1 MVPQLL
7 SLLRSRPRARSRAR
21 AFLSSSCAGI
31 ENLEERTL
39 LSSATL
45 AILNGNFTGSYSG
58 KITVDN
64 NGTKTTSAVT
74 ATAFQMAINNGA
86 VTFTTPVGNGSGT
99 VNLAR
104 NIVGTVNAP
113 YQSTTVPISLSGNV
127 TNVNAIQTFAT
138 GTWSLSVNLGGG
150 VTATGSGSWTASAPQ
165 VLSNFNGNYIGTYQ
179 GSLTVTSS
187 SGKTTTPVD
196 PGTFSAVINNGVI
209 TTTFP
214 SSSGLTGQSGTI
226 DVTGR
231 INGTSTF
238 VEDGVTI
245 TVTASGPASRGMQG
259 VNGSG
264 TWSVKANLP
273 GGIFLTG
280 SGTFTLESVLVLDGS
295 YAGTATGSVTLD
307 DNGTI
312 TNDPIPG
319 SILSNN
325 TVDVTIAS
333 GAVTFSAPGVSATGT
348 GNIDN
353 NGNITGSATFVNS
366 NVTITINITGVG
378 APTATGNVLNG
389 TWTIASTNLG
399 GGETVSGSGTWTA
412 TPVTAI

>member
-7 SLLRSRPRARSRAR
+7 DLLRSRPRARSRAR
-21 AFLSSSCAGI
+21 AYLSSTCAGI

-45 AILNGNFTGSYSG
+45 AILNGNFSGSYTG

-64 NGTKTTSAVT
+64 NGTKTTTAVT
-74 ATAFQMAINNGA
+74 ATSFTMAINNGA
-86 VTFTTPVGNGSGT
+86 ITFTTPVGTGTGT
-99 VNLAR
+99 VTIGRA
-104 NIVGTVNAP
+104 ITGTVNAS
-113 YQSTTVPISLSGNV
+113 YQSTPVPISVTGNI
-127 TNVNAIQTFAT
+127 TNVNANQTYAT

-150 VTATGSGSWTASAPQ
+150 VTATGGGNWSAGAPQ
-165 VLSNFNGNYIGTYQ
+165 VLSNFNGNYVGTYQ
-179 GSLTVTSS
+179 GSISVTQ
-187 SGKTTTPVD
+187 SGSTTTTPIT
-196 PGTFSAVINNGVI
+196 PGTFAAVINNGVI

-214 SSSGLTGQSGTI
+214 NSSGLTSEGGTI
-226 DVTGR
+226 SV
-231 INGTSTF
+231 NGTVSSTATF

-245 TVTASGPASRGMQG
+245 TVTAGGPASRGMQG

-264 TWSVKANLP
+264 NWSFKANLP
-273 GGIFLTG
+273 GGIFMTG
-280 SGTFTLESVLVLDGS
+280 SGTWTLESVLVLDGS

-319 SILSNN
+319 SILSDN
-325 TVDVTIAS
+325 TVDVTIS
-333 GAVTFSAPGVSATGT
+333 NGTVTFSAPGVPATGSGT
-348 GNIDN
+348 IDN
-353 NGNITGSATFVNS
+353 NGNITGSATFVN
-366 NVTITINITGVG
+366 NNVTVTITITGVG
-378 APTATGNVLNG
+378 APTADGNVLNG
-389 TWTIASTNLG
+389 TWSIASTNLG

>member
-1 MVPQLL
+1 M
-7 SLLRSRPRARSRAR
+7 
-21 AFLSSSCAGI
+21 
-31 ENLEERTL
+31 T
-39 LSSATL
+39 
-45 AILNGNFTGSYSG
+45 
-58 KITVDN
+58 
-64 NGTKTTSAVT
+64 
-74 ATAFQMAINNGA
+74 INNGA
-86 VTFTTPVGNGSGT
+86 INFAAPVGSGT
-99 VNLAR
+99 GTVNISR

-113 YQSTTVPISLSGNV
+113 YQSTTVPISLGGNV

-333 GAVTFSAPGVSATGT
+333 GAVTFSAPGVSATGA